1 VAPLV
6 LVVTALVW
14 AGCGGSPG
22 AKVDASGLPT
32 NRPVTQQQLLLFPE
46 THLYYPGSTVVRK
59 VGASQTPTH
68 PGEEPNPAYS
78 GAILTARASAASL
91 YTWYENALRA
101 RGYTSAADYRPSTQ
115 TSGQAWQLHHRLQV
129 QVGIFDPAALD
140 SNMRIAVTVP
150 AGSIVYEEILVGYPP
165 GLPKA

>member
-6 LVVTALVW
+6 LLATGLMW
-14 AGCGGSPG
+14 AGCGGSSG
-22 AKVDASGLPT
+22 VKVDASGLPT
-32 NRPVTQQQLLLFPE
+32 NQAVTQRELLGFPE

-78 GAILTARASAASL
+78 GAILTARTSAASL
-91 YTWYENALRA
+91 YTWYDNALTA
-101 RGYTSAADYRPSTQ
+101 RGYTSAADYRPSSQ
-115 TSGQAWQLHHRLQV
+115 TSGRAWQLHHRLQV

-140 SNMRIAVTVP
+140 SGLRMAGPVP
-150 AGSIVYEEILVGYPP
+150 AGTVVYEEILVGYPP
-165 GLPKA
+165 GLPKL